1 MVVYLIT
8 DNTNGKQYVGQTIYT
23 AEQRFARHCMPS
35 SFRCR
40 LLSRAIKAHGAENF
54 TVSVLEE
61 VDSREAL
68 DERECYWIEQ
78 LNTMSPNGYNLVP
91 GGTGKGEISEE
102 TRARMSAA
110 RKGKCVGKDNPFYGK
125 KHTEESKRKMRENH
139 RDIHGEKNPN
149 RGRVFTPEQRKA
161 ISDRMSGENHPC
173 WGKHLSPETRAKI
186 SAANRGKRLSEESIR
201 KMAETKRGRKLS
213 LEHRAKLSEIRKGTS
228 VGGENPQAKRVVCVE
243 TGEVF
248 ETIKEAAEFVGVW
261 PENMSRHLRGLSSCC
276 GKLHWKYFDERG

>member
-54 TVSVLEE
+54 SVSVLEE
-61 VDSREAL
+61 VSSREAL
-68 DERECYWIEQ
+68 DERECYWIEH
-78 LNTMSPNGYNLVP
+78 LNTMSPNGYNMIP
-91 GGTGKGEISEE
+91 GGTGKGEVCEE
-102 TRARMSAA
+102 TRARISAS
-110 RKGKCVGKDNPFYGK
+110 RKGKCVGEDNPFYGK

-139 RDIHGEKNPN
+139 VDMRGEKNPN
-149 RGRVFTPEQRKA
+149 YGKHF
-161 ISDRMSGENHPC
+161 SDEHRAKLSESKLGEKHYC

-213 LEHRAKLSEIRKGTS
+213 PEHRAKLSASHKGLFA
-228 VGGENPQAKRVVCVE
+228 GAKNPQAKRVICIE

-248 ETIKEAAEFVGVW
+248 ETINDAACSVGVW
-261 PENMSRHLRGLSSCC
+261 PESMSRHLRGLSSCC